1 MINKLIL
8 LATACLPALQ
18 AQSWEIDSNHSSAQ
32 FSVRHIMIS
41 NVKGEFTKVSGKAI
55 YDPKNLAG
63 ASLEATIDASS
74 ITTREPRRDNH
85 LRSAEFLDV
94 AKFPVITFKSSKFV
108 KTTAGLSILGD
119 LTIRGVTKPV
129 TLTVDGPTGEVN
141 DPKSGPK
148 IGASA
153 TTKINRKEFGMLYNA
168 VVEAGSFVVGDDVTI
183 TLDVELLKRK

>member
-1 MINKLIL
+1 MNKLIL

-18 AQSWEIDSNHSSAQ
+18 AQNWEIDSNHSSAQ

-74 ITTREPRRDNH
+74 VNTREPRRDNH

-108 KTTAGLSILGD
+108 KTAAGLSILGD

-168 VVEAGSFVVGDDVTI
+168 VVEAGSFVVGDDVVI
-183 TLDVELLKRK
+183 TLDVELVKKK

>member
-108 KTTAGLSILGD
+108 KTAAGLSILGD

-129 TLTVDGPTGEVN
+129 TLTVDGPSGEVN

>member
-108 KTTAGLSILGD
+108 KTAAGLSILGD

-129 TLTVDGPTGEVN
+129 TLTVDGPSGEVN

-183 TLDVELLKRK
+183 TLDVELLKKK

>member
-108 KTTAGLSILGD
+108 KTAIGLNILGD

-168 VVEAGSFVVGDDVTI
+168 VVEAGSFVVGDEVTI
-183 TLDVELLKRK
+183 TLDVELVKRK

>member
-18 AQSWEIDSNHSSAQ
+18 AQRWEIDSNHSSAQ

-108 KTTAGLSILGD
+108 KTPAGLSILGD

-183 TLDVELLKRK
+183 TLDVELLKKK

>member
-1 MINKLIL
+1 M
-8 LATACLPALQ
+8 ATACLPALQ